1 MPGGEAPRGRIRSE
15 AIKAMAHHIHRVIAL
30 EELHQHL
37 SANSWRKTIAM
48 VLLMFVTVF
57 PAMALTGFDDLLP
70 RIPLPAWLVISAA
83 GGAFAGL
90 IFYPE
95 MRDCYIGVACGALA
109 GPAALLATILYL
121 MGREGIWSFE
131 VMIPL
136 FLGVAPV
143 FLLYYLLMRLAV
155 TRAADWEE
163 ASRTAEE

>member
-1 MPGGEAPRGRIRSE
+1 
-15 AIKAMAHHIHRVIAL
+15 MAHHIHRVIAL

-70 RIPLPAWLVISAA
+70 RISLPMWIVISAA
-83 GGAFAGL
+83 GGTFAGL

-95 MRDCYIGVACGALA
+95 MKYCFIGALCGALA
-109 GPAALLATILYL
+109 GPAALLATVLYL
-121 MGREGIWSFE
+121 MGRKE
-131 VMIPL
+131 VWDAEVIIPL
-136 FLGVAPV
+136 FLGVGPV

-155 TRAADWEE
+155 TLAADWEE
-163 ASRTAEE
+163 ASRTAED

>member
-1 MPGGEAPRGRIRSE
+1 MT
-15 AIKAMAHHIHRVIAL
+15 HDTHRVIAL
-30 EELHQHL
+30 DELHQNL
-37 SANSWRKTIAM
+37 QANSWRKTIAIL
-48 VLLMFVTVF
+48 LLMFVTVF
-57 PAMALTGFDDLLP
+57 PAMTLTGFDQLLP
-70 RIPLPAWLVISAA
+70 QISLPAWLVISAT

-95 MRDCYIGVACGALA
+95 MKYCFIGLVCGALA

-121 MGREGIWSFE
+121 MGRRDGFWDVE
-131 VMIPL
+131 VLIPL